1 MTGLDAVADELYGGD
16 PSGFVSLRD
25 ARAREARASGDR
37 ELATAIK
44 ALRRPSVSAWYV
56 NAAAR
61 ASLVS
66 LREWLTL
73 GRDLRAASEGLD
85 AVRLRELGGRRS
97 RLESRVVADIAAHV
111 GALGAVASPVAL
123 DEVRSTLRAALSDER
138 AALAVAAGRLDRA
151 LSYGGFGEVD
161 LSAALAAMAARAAVT
176 VAEPVEAEPVAE
188 PVEAEPVAEPVE
200 AEAEA
205 DAVDPKAEARARAEQ
220 EAVERAREE
229 ARQAVE
235 SARDAVARDEAAW
248 AAARRAEAAA
258 SEALAASRARLAE
271 AESRLEQ
278 FNAMPAAG

>member
-25 ARAREARASGDR
+25 ARAKEARASGDR

-85 AVRLRELGGRRS
+85 AVRLRELSGRRS

-188 PVEAEPVAEPVE
+188 PVEAE
-200 AEAEA
+200 AEA

-229 ARQAVE
+229 ARQTVE

-258 SEALAASRARLAE
+258 SDALAASRARLAE

>member
-25 ARAREARASGDR
+25 ARAKEARASGDR

-188 PVEAEPVAEPVE
+188 PVEAE
-200 AEAEA
+200 AEA

-258 SEALAASRARLAE
+258 SDALAASRARLAE

>member
-25 ARAREARASGDR
+25 ARAKEARASGDR

-188 PVEAEPVAEPVE
+188 PVEAE
-200 AEAEA
+200 AEA

>member
-138 AALAVAAGRLDRA
+138 AASAVAAGRLDRA

-176 VAEPVEAEPVAE
+176 VAE

>member
-188 PVEAEPVAEPVE
+188 PVEAE
-200 AEAEA
+200 AEA

-258 SEALAASRARLAE
+258 SDALAASRARLAE

>member
-188 PVEAEPVAEPVE
+188 PVEAE
-200 AEAEA
+200 AEA